1 MAIETINP
9 ATEELV
15 KKFTPTSD
23 KEVKI
28 IIDQVDE
35 EFQLWKNKT
44 YAERKVLMLKT
55 AEVLRSEKQHYAEI
69 LTLEMG
75 KPIKQAIAEVE
86 KCAWVCEYYAENTES
101 ILEKEF
107 IKTDAST
114 IPIGSN

>member
-35 EFQLWKNKT
+35 EL
-44 YAERKVLMLKT
+44 
-55 AEVLRSEKQHYAEI
+55 EVMITI
-69 LTLEMG
+69 LVM
-75 KPIKQAIAEVE
+75 I
-86 KCAWVCEYYAENTES
+86 
-101 ILEKEF
+101 
-107 IKTDAST
+107 
-114 IPIGSN
+114 